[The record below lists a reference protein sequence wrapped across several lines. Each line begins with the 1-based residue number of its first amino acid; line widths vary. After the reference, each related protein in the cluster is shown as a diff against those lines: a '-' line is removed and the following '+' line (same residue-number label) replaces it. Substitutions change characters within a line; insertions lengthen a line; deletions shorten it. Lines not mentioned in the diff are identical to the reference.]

1 MKLLSFNS
9 LSYTF
14 VIISVYLI
22 IFLALRSKN
31 TSIYSF
37 AALSFIF
44 NRKKKV
50 KEMKD
55 DTEIDEHSLDN
66 DEHIDN
72 KSISNDDQQDN
83 DPNPYN
89 KLGKRRKHVPFQNKV
104 KQVNPDTKE
113 WYKEIVD
120 GLNKYKFNDRISIPG
135 ETFSYKKERLIFL
148 MFVGKTLKIYF
159 KIHPN
164 ELKDSTIPVKDVSN
178 IVKYKDLP
186 TCLVIKSGL
195 AARRAISLGGKIAKS
210 KQIPSR

>member
-1 MKLLSFNS
+1 MKLLSFYS
-9 LSYTF
+9 LTYTF

-22 IFLALRSKN
+22 IFLPLRSKN

-37 AALSFIF
+37 ATLSFIF